1 MSKRTT
7 IIIVLAA
14 VVVLAGVVLAQVQRA
29 RKTVELLDQLSTTDA
44 ATAVDTMHELQKRG
58 HGVEHALIVKLNS
71 PERQERMRAAL
82 LLGEIGRPSRSGP
95 PLLPLLADDW
105 APVRRAA
112 AGSLGLLHVEGAV
125 HPLLRMAQDPKEEMD
140 TRSIAVRSVSLIAMK
155 GNLDQTDRELCAAAL
170 PALLKGRPAL
180 TKDQVE
186 AVQKGRA
193 DLAKRLANAALVAQG
208 RRVPPEPKEAEKKKE
223 APKLPPGALPEEAPP
238 PDDEIELRT
247 DVVLALGLLQT
258 DTAIQPLI
266 DSCDE
271 MTEPAPG
278 VRKAAC
284 MAIEDLSD
292 LPRDSVMKVR
302 LGQALL
308 HTLGDS
314 SPDVRMSACRAL
326 AKHPDFET
334 PGLDA
339 SINEMLQ
346 YMSAERTDY
355 GEPGYWVRAAARTA
369 CDSRHV
375 VVPKPGEYA
384 VKSSAAA
391 GPEPKTPASAPAS

>member
-1 MSKRTT
+1 
-7 IIIVLAA
+7 

-29 RKTVELLDQLSTTDA
+29 RKTGELLDQLSTADA
-44 ATAVDTMHELQKRG
+44 ATAVDTMHELKKRG

-71 PERQERMRAAL
+71 PERKERMRAAL

-95 PLLPLLADDW
+95 PLLPLLSDDW

-112 AGSLGLLHVEGAV
+112 AESLGLLHYEGAV
-125 HPLLRMAQDPKEEMD
+125 HPLLRMAQDTKEEMD
-140 TRSIAVRSVSLIAMK
+140 TRSIAVRKLSLIAML
-155 GNLDQTDRELCAAAL
+155 GNLERTDRELCATAL

-180 TKDQVE
+180 TKDQAK
-186 AVQKGRA
+186 AVRKGRA
-193 DLAKRLANAALVAQG
+193 DLAKRSANAALVAQG
-208 RRVPPEPKEAEKKKE
+208 RRVPLEPKEPEKPKA
-223 APKLPPGALPEEAPP
+223 APKLAPGALPEEAPP
-238 PDDEIELRT
+238 PDNEIELRT
-247 DVVLALGLLQT
+247 DVVLALGLLRT

-292 LPRDSVMKVR
+292 LPRDSVMKVK
-302 LGQALL
+302 LGQTLL
-308 HTLGDS
+308 HTLQDS
-314 SPDVRMSACRAL
+314 SPDVRLSACRAL
-326 AKHPDFET
+326 ARHADFENA
-334 PGLDA
+334 GLDG
-339 SINEMLQ
+339 SINERLQ
-346 YMSAERTDY
+346 YMSAEKTAY
-355 GEPGYWVRAAARTA
+355 GEPGYWIRAAARTA
-369 CDSRHV
+369 CDSRHI

-384 VKSSAAA
+384 AQSSAAA